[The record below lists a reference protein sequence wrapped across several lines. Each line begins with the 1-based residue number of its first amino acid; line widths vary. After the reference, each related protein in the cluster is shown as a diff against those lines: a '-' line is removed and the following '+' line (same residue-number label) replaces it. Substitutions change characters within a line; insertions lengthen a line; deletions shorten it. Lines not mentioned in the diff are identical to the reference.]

1 MEKNI
6 SFMKNKIL
14 FLLPLLFTTIGC
26 SNNESTPTGEDKTII
41 DTQGREVTYNTGKL
55 NRVICIGA
63 GALRYYSYIGDINKI
78 VAVEEIDSK
87 NTFGVGQALR
97 PYYQANVDYFS
108 SLPLCGKGGPMA
120 QVADVEAI
128 VRNNP
133 DIIIS
138 FLSSEA
144 NNDLESNIDV
154 PVIGLSQG
162 KDGIFDDKTLSSL
175 KLLSTIFNRNERY
188 ESIKNLVETA
198 KNDFKDLT
206 LTEDSYYVGCIGNW
220 GKTNLLGSFNEFP
233 VFKYAKVK
241 NALSDL
247 DVEISGQQVSI
258 ESEALVKIN
267 PDHIFVD
274 TSGLNEFINAYKLDS
289 TIYDSLKAFEDGETY
304 QLLPYNAYYTN
315 LEIQLMS
322 TYYVAQIAHE
332 EFEYLN
338 LEEKMNEITNVFLNK
353 EMYNEMKSHQYGFG
367 GYRAFDI
374 KEYIS

>member
-1 MEKNI
+1 
-6 SFMKNKIL
+6 MKNKIL

-26 SNNESTPTGEDKTII
+26 SNNESTSVGEDKTIT

-138 FLSSEA
+138 FLSSDA